1 MLADPLNG
9 LVTDLPFVKVSGRL
23 ESGVARENDAW
34 GSRGSTSMT
43 HVRIIATA
51 VQNLRGA
58 EGWRERTTSARSR
71 SADCGRARAGRLG
84 WELGGDAWNDKN
96 DDA

>member
-43 HVRIIATA
+43 REDHRD
-51 VQNLRGA
+51 RGSES
-58 EGWRERTTSARSR
+58 EG
-71 SADCGRARAGRLG
+71 C
-84 WELGGDAWNDKN
+84 
-96 DDA
+96 